1 MSWKENIAQPFR
13 LITGDGKEWN
23 PLQMESTNVFSYDF
37 NVSEFEFPEVSGTKV
52 DRRLPKGRRFP
63 IDVYFQGD
71 DNINQAEAFRL
82 SANDTRPWIIFHPV
96 FGRLDGHPISI
107 KFDSSG
113 MNTTQVTI
121 DFVESIT
128 EDGPRITQ
136 DLANTTI
143 ASAQKALDEANIVV
157 SENVTPEISDVT
169 YMASNTNKIYED
181 SSGFISDSSI
191 SAEYQ
196 NAFTKASTVINIAI
210 GNASFDITT
219 IQNFITYPFLFADSV
234 QNRFIVFLKQLDTL
248 TTSIN
253 TLTTTNKKTIFENFK
268 SSVLLAMVKSC
279 VAPNGN
285 EYQNAPDIF
294 DIITQLI
301 SSYNQFIIELNSLQ
315 SINGTFFG
323 AFIPNYTLQNE
334 LNFAVNFAVSNL
346 YQIALNAQQA
356 RIVTLEKDSN
366 VIIQTHRFYGLDIE
380 DVNLNRF
387 IDTNSVSLNELIQ
400 LKKGRELVYYV

>member
-1 MSWKENIAQPFR
+1 MSWKENISQPFR
-13 LITGDGKEWN
+13 LITGDGKEYN
-23 PLQMESTNVFSYDF
+23 PLQMESTNVYSYDF

-63 IDVYFQGD
+63 IDIYFQGA
-71 DNINQAEAFRL
+71 DNIDQAEGFRL

-96 FGRLDGHPISI
+96 FGRLDGHPVSI

-113 MNTTQVTI
+113 INTTQITI

-143 ASAQKALDEANIVV
+143 ASAQKALDEANVVV

-196 NAFTKASTVINIAI
+196 NAFTKASTVINTAI

-219 IQNFITYPFLFADSV
+219 IQNFITYPFIFADSV

-248 TTSIN
+248 TTSID

-279 VAPNGN
+279 VAPNGD
-285 EYQNAPDIF
+285 EYQNAPDVL
-294 DIITQLI
+294 DVITQLI
-301 SSYNQFIIELNSLQ
+301 SSYNQFINELNSLQ
-315 SINGTFFG
+315 SINGTILG

-334 LNFAVNFAVSNL
+334 LNFAVNFAVANL

-366 VIIQTHRFYGLDIE
+366 VIIQTHRFYGLDVE